1 MNRGATAEID
11 LAALRHN
18 VEAVRKIV
26 GRVPLIAIVKA
37 DAYGHGAVAVSR
49 ALVAAGVSCLAVA
62 FTGEARS
69 LREAGI
75 RGRMLVLFDT
85 SDVEDYFRYDLTPV
99 IHDLETAAAFS
110 KEALSRGLRLS
121 VHVKVDTGMGR
132 IGFSPGS
139 VVFGVQEI
147 VGMGGLKVE
156 GLMSHFSEA
165 DLTDRSYADLQIG
178 MFREIIHG
186 VTERLG
192 HPVTAHIANS
202 AAVIS
207 MKDALFDA
215 VRPGLILYGYSPF
228 NDDRDLLPLMKVSTK
243 VLAVRELPAGAAI
256 SYGRT
261 FTTKRRSRI
270 AVVPVGYA
278 DGYSRL
284 FSNNGEML
292 VRGRRV
298 RVAGR
303 VCMDLTMI
311 DVTDVE
317 GVTEGDEV
325 VILGRQGGD
334 SITAI
339 ELASRINTIPYDIL
353 TSFGSRAQRQYV
365 NED

>member
-18 VEAVRKIV
+18 VEVVRKIA
-26 GRVPLIAIVKA
+26 GKVPLIAIVKA

-49 ALVAAGVSCLAVA
+49 ALVSAGVSCLAVA

-75 RGRMLVLFDT
+75 RGRILVLFDT
-85 SDVEDYFRYDLTPV
+85 SDIEDYFRYDLTPV
-99 IHDLETAAAFS
+99 IHDLATAAAFS
-110 KEALSRGLRLS
+110 KETLSRGARLP

-132 IGFSPGS
+132 IGFSPES
-139 VVFGVQEI
+139 VVSGVQEI
-147 VGMGGLKVE
+147 FGMGGLEVE

-178 MFREIIHG
+178 MFREIIRG

-202 AAVIS
+202 AAVLS

-228 NDDRDLLPLMKVSTK
+228 NDDRDLLPLMRVSTK
-243 VLAVRELPAGAAI
+243 VLAVRDLPAGTAI

-261 FTTKRRSRI
+261 FTTQRRSRI
-270 AVVPVGYA
+270 AVVPLGYA

-284 FSNNGEML
+284 FSNNGEVL

-298 RVAGR
+298 PVAGR

-317 GVTEGDEV
+317 GVEEGDEV
-325 VILGRQGGD
+325 VVLGRQGRD
-334 SITAI
+334 SITAV
-339 ELASRINTIPYDIL
+339 ELATRINTIPYDIL
-353 TSFGSRAQRQYV
+353 TSLGSRAQRQYV
-365 NED
+365 NAD